1 MIISG
6 FLVQRLVG
14 SSDILYVGSSE
25 SIGGVERTS
34 RLWTY
39 RYPNKLTNEARM
51 RDYIERLAREGKVVF
66 LYLCESPPNNMTVG
80 DYESRL
86 LQRYR
91 DEHWELPPWNSS
103 A

>member
-1 MIISG
+1 MIVSS
-6 FLVQRLVG
+6 FLVHRLVG
-14 SSDILYVGSSE
+14 SSDILYLGSTE

-51 RDYIERLAREGKVVF
+51 RDYIERLARQGKAVF

-80 DYESRL
+80 GSLCL
-86 LQRYR
+86 L
-91 DEHWELPPWNSS
+91 
-103 A
+103 